1 MQGKGP
7 GRTVSTQRNRR
18 QEKSGERAEMEVGG
32 LTGHG
37 PETLRTTG
45 SCGTT
50 VLVTVIVMVAALP

>member
-1 MQGKGP
+1 MQSEGP
-7 GRTVSTQRNRR
+7 GRTVNTQQNRR
-18 QEKSGERAEMEVGG
+18 QEKSGERAQMEVGG

-50 VLVTVIVMVAALP
+50 VLAIVIVMVAALQ